1 MALLLVLGG
10 LSMVCAESDAPST
23 KPLTKEEAR
32 KKVNEEVTVEL
43 LIKVSKN
50 RLEKRGEIYLDAEED
65 FRDEKNLAIVINR
78 AGAALLAQHGI
89 ADPAA
94 HFKDKTVRVRGTV
107 TVVDEVPRIVVED
120 PKQISI
126 VEMEDAP

>member
-1 MALLLVLGG
+1 MQFVVALCVLLGACMTLTPAAVAG
-10 LSMVCAESDAPST
+10 

-43 LIKVSKN
+43 RIKTTKN

-65 FRDEKNLAIVINR
+65 FRDESNLAIVINR
-78 AGAALLAQHGI
+78 AGAALFAQAGI
-89 ADPAA
+89 ADPAV
-94 HFKDKTVRVRGTV
+94 HFKDKTVRVRGKV

-120 PKQISI
+120 PKQISV
-126 VEMEDAP
+126 VEK